1 MNKLYSEIMLIST
14 AGFEMREIEGNIRI
28 LTTYTSLC
36 RYNPVGMQKKVLQ
49 FLCAGAKNKKGK
61 QTQILILNRKSTVFL
76 LFYTVPVW
84 CSHSNT
90 HRAKGAPWS

>member
-28 LTTYTSLC
+28 LTTY

-49 FLCAGAKNKKGK
+49 FLCDYTPAQQKIRRG
-61 QTQILILNRKSTVFL
+61 NRRKF
-76 LFYTVPVW
+76 
-84 CSHSNT
+84 
-90 HRAKGAPWS
+90 